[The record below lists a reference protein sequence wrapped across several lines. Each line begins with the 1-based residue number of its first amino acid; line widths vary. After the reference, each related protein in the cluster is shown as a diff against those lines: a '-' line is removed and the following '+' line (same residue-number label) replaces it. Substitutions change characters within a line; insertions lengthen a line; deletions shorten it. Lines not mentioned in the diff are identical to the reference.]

1 MFEGYSEFS
10 IDTGETTI
18 CGVTGGAGPPLL
30 LLHGYPQ
37 THVMWHRVAPLLA
50 TDFTLVAADLRGY
63 GDSGKPASV
72 SDHASYSKRSMATDM
87 VHVMQDLGHE
97 KFFLAGHDRGGRVA
111 HRLAID
117 HARRVSGLCVLDI
130 APTREMYAN
139 TDDTFARAYWHW
151 FFLIQPA
158 PFPEGLINADSD
170 GYLKYKLNLG
180 YGGLDNFDESALE
193 EYLRCYRN
201 PETVRASCEDYRA
214 AAGIDINHDNDDGDY
229 KLTCPLQVLW
239 GQHGI
244 INRCFDAEALWKQR
258 AESVTVAELPCG
270 HYLAEELPNETAEH
284 MRTFFLA
291 LDVAASHSS

>member
-1 MFEGYSEFS
+1 MFNNFSQFS

-50 TDFTLVAADLRGY
+50 ADFTVIAADLRGY
-63 GDSGKPASV
+63 GDSGKPPSTD
-72 SDHASYSKRSMATDM
+72 DHSSYSKRVMAADM
-87 VHVMQDLGHE
+87 VYVMQDLGHE

-117 HARRVSGLCVLDI
+117 HSEKIAGLCVLDI
-130 APTREMYAN
+130 APTREMYSN
-139 TDDTFARAYWHW
+139 TNDAFARAYWHW
-151 FFLIQPA
+151 FFLIRPS

-170 GYLKYKLNLG
+170 GYLKYKLNSG
-180 YGGLDNFDESALE
+180 YGGLSVFDPNALE

-214 AAGIDINHDNDDGDY
+214 AASIDIEHDNDDGDY

-239 GQHGI
+239 GEYGI
-244 INRCFDAEALWKQR
+244 INRCFDAKALWQER
-258 AESVTVAELPCG
+258 AESVSVAELACG
-270 HYLAEELPNETAEH
+270 HYLAEELPEETANYLK
-284 MRTFFLA
+284 TFFLPLKSSA
-291 LDVAASHSS
+291 LHI